1 MPRQARIKDN
11 YGIYYIHQT
20 RGPGRPIFQCDDD
33 RERFLS
39 ILDTVRNKFN
49 VIVYAYCI
57 AHDDEYHLIV
67 NANGSD
73 ISNVMKAINIS
84 YAIYVDFPEKL
95 FKDRYVSRIIEDHGA
110 LMESIYS
117 IHSRKENSP
126 ELYNSTCFY
135 NEDGLFRTGLLKKED
150 IRILKNH
157 SIFSAG
163 LRECTNCITT
173 IEEADLRI
181 DEILKSKGITL
192 EELLN
197 DKEERN
203 RMILQLR
210 RESTLSL
217 KLIGGLMGGLSESAV
232 SKIISNHQF

>member
-1 MPRQARIKDN
+1 MPRQARNKDN
-11 YGIYYIHQT
+11 YGIYYIHQR

-39 ILDTVRNKFN
+39 ILDAVRNKFN
-49 VIVYAYCI
+49 IIVYAYCI
-57 AHDDEYHLIV
+57 AHDDEYHLII

-95 FKDRYVSRIIEDHGA
+95 FKDRYRSRIIEDHGA

-126 ELYNSTCFY
+126 ELFNSTCFY
-135 NEDGLFRTGLLKKED
+135 NEDGLFKTGLLKKED
-150 IRILKNH
+150 IQLLKSH
-157 SIFSAG
+157 SIFSQG
-163 LRECTNCITT
+163 LRECINCITSV
-173 IEEADLRI
+173 EEADSRI
-181 DEILKSKGITL
+181 GEILNRKGISL
-192 EELLN
+192 VELLK

-217 KLIGGLMGGLSESAV
+217 KQIGGLMGGLSESTV
-232 SKIISNHQF
+232 SKIISNH

>member
-1 MPRQARIKDN
+1 MPRQARNKDN
-11 YGIYYIHQT
+11 YGIYYIHQR

-39 ILDTVRNKFN
+39 ILDAARSKFN
-49 VIVYAYCI
+49 IIVYAYCI
-57 AHDDEYHLIV
+57 AHDEEYHLIL

-84 YAIYVDFPEKL
+84 YAIYVNFPEKL
-95 FKDRYVSRIIEDHGA
+95 FKDRYRSRIIEDHGA

-126 ELYNSTCFY
+126 ELFNSTCFY
-135 NEDGLFRTGLLKKED
+135 NEDGLFKTGLLKKED
-150 IRILKNH
+150 ILLLKSH
-157 SIFSAG
+157 SIFSQD
-163 LRECTNCITT
+163 LRECTNCITSV
-173 IEEADLRI
+173 EEADDRI
-181 DEILKSKGITL
+181 VEILNRKGISL
-192 EELLN
+192 VELLK

-217 KLIGGLMGGLSESAV
+217 KQIGGLMGGLSESTV
-232 SKIISNHQF
+232 SKIISNH

>member
-33 RERFLS
+33 REKFLS
-39 ILDTVRNKFN
+39 ILDAVRNKFN
-49 VIVYAYCI
+49 IIVYAYCI
-57 AHDDEYHLIV
+57 AHDEEYHLIV

-95 FKDRYVSRIIEDHGA
+95 FKDRYRSRIIEDHGS

-126 ELYNSTCFY
+126 ELFNSTCFY
-135 NEDGLFRTGLLKKED
+135 NEVGLFQTGLLKKDD

-157 SIFSAG
+157 SIFSEG

-173 IEEADLRI
+173 VEEAKLRI
-181 DEILKSKGITL
+181 GQILNNRGITH
-192 EELLN
+192 EELLK
-197 DKEERN
+197 DKDERN

-217 KLIGGLMGGLSESAV
+217 KQIGGLMGGLSESTV
-232 SKIISNHQF
+232 SKIISNH